1 MAKTSSGVTVS
12 AVVPADL
19 APRIQ
24 ALRVEGPNIF
34 SASTVLRAAI
44 LRGIIQLERE
54 RSEGRSILAEPTED
68 R

>member
-1 MAKTSSGVTVS
+1 MAKTSNAVTIS
-12 AVVPADL
+12 AVVPDDL
-19 APRIQ
+19 ALRIKT
-24 ALRVEGPNIF
+24 LRVEGPNIF

-54 RSEGRSILAEPTED
+54 RAEGRSILAEPPED